1 MHYLFFVTSFGTIP
15 YSYGKGSEF
24 FSSKNGCLDTEK
36 WKNTDSQWALSL
48 TRLLKLHLVTK
59 PPWQYCLSVALCF
72 SGDRVGQNFRFF
84 LLQDHCITLCT
95 RMPFPSQ
102 ILFQYN
108 VDRVDVILEM
118 EQWVKRATLIRAAY
132 SAHSARFSIF
142 FATFTLPAL

>member
-1 MHYLFFVTSFGTIP
+1 VHYLFFVTSFGTIP

-95 RMPFPSQ
+95 RMPFPAKSFSFTRSTDRSTSSKAEALTDSMMRDAMMMREIDKLSQ
-102 ILFQYN
+102 HIFQK
-108 VDRVDVILEM
+108 DGWL
-118 EQWVKRATLIRAAY
+118 L
-132 SAHSARFSIF
+132 
-142 FATFTLPAL
+142 